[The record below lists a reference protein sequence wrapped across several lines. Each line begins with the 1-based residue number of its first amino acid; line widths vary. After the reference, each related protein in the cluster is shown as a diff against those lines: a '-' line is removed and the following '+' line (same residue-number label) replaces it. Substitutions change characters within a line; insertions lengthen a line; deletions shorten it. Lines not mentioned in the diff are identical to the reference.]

1 MDRRTFLGT
10 LSGAAAAA
18 TSIMNRNLAWAAEQH
33 RINSIGIQLYTVRDA
48 LKRDYDGTLA
58 QLAQIGYREV
68 ESGWDQDK
76 EHPKEILEA
85 LLRHGLTSPSCH
97 VDWDSLGA
105 DWPKVIEGNKIIGRT
120 YLVNPW
126 VDEEVR
132 NKPDGWKH
140 AADILNRAGETAK
153 KAGIQ
158 LAYHNHWIEFVA
170 LADGKL
176 PYDILLEH
184 LDPSLVKMEMDLGW
198 ITVGGQDPVKYFQRY
213 PGRFCMVHIKDVH
226 QVPDASS
233 VRSSRFA
240 GENMTILADVG
251 SGVIDWKRIFA
262 HSENAGIKHYFVE
275 RDNPKNSIETARAS
289 YKYLDNLSF

>member
-10 LSGAAAAA
+10 LPGAAAAA
-18 TSIMNRNLAWAAEQH
+18 TAMMNRNLVWAAEPH
-33 RINSIGIQLYTVRDA
+33 RIRPIGIQLYTVRDA
-48 LKRDYDGTLA
+48 LQRDYDGTLA

-76 EHPKEILEA
+76 EHPKEMREA
-85 LLRHGLTSPSCH
+85 LLRHGLTSPSTH

-126 VDEEVR
+126 IDEEVR

-140 AADILNRAGETAK
+140 ATDTLNRAGETAK

-158 LAYHNHWIEFVA
+158 FAYHKHWIEFVA
-170 LADGKL
+170 LPDGKL
-176 PYDILLEH
+176 PYDILLEY
-184 LDPSLVKMEMDLGW
+184 LDPNLVKMEMDLGW

-226 QVPDASS
+226 QVPDAAS

-251 SGVIDWKRIFA
+251 TGVIDWKRIFA

-275 RDNPKNSIETARAS
+275 HDNPKNSIETARVS
-289 YKYLDNLSF
+289 YQYLDALRF

>member
-10 LSGAAAAA
+10 LSGAAAVAM
-18 TSIMNRNLAWAAEQH
+18 MNRNLAWAAEQH
-33 RINSIGIQLYTVRDA
+33 RINPIGIQLYTVRDA

-68 ESGWDQDK
+68 ESGRDHDK
-76 EHPKEILEA
+76 PDPKEMRETLM
-85 LLRHGLTSPSCH
+85 RHGLSSPSYH

-105 DWPKVIEGNKIIGRT
+105 NWPKVIEDNKIVGRT

-126 VDEEVR
+126 IDEEVR
-132 NKPDGWKH
+132 NQPDGWKH
-140 AADILNRAGETAK
+140 ASEILNRAGETAK

-158 LAYHNHWIEFVA
+158 FAYHNHWVEFVS
-170 LADGKL
+170 LPDGKL
-176 PYDILLEH
+176 PYDILLEN
-184 LDPSLVKMEMDLGW
+184 LDPGLVKMEMDLGW

-226 QVPDASS
+226 QVPDAAS

-251 SGVIDWKRIFA
+251 TGVIDWKRIFS
-262 HSENAGIKHYFVE
+262 HSEHAGIKHYFVE
-275 RDNPKNSIETARAS
+275 HDNPKNSLETARIS
-289 YKYLDNLSF
+289 YQYLDKLRF